1 MESIFFSSKNAR
13 KAASPAAP
21 DGAKQ
26 NKLGPL
32 RHWTCEPGSTGVGL
46 LLQIHRSLGVA
57 IFLRVPES
65 DGSRAGEIQVLERTL
80 PAWTFRNTSS
90 SSSAARRT
98 TCQPAHFYRRVRGAY
113 SPTPPCF
120 GRCRRSVVGVGTS
133 STHRAGGA
141 CAPIGNPG
149 AQRRPAVSST
159 PALHADWARPYHIC
173 PETGLGHHAAT
184 SCVSSAR
191 EHHVTRSWRA

>member
-1 MESIFFSSKNAR
+1 MTSFSSFLDDDASDSASVHSPTVCVLGPRRAKSHLCQTISRRSSRMESIFFSSKNAR
-13 KAASPAAP
+13 KSASPAAP

-65 DGSRAGEIQVLERTL
+65 DGSRAGEILVLERTL

-120 GRCRRSVVGVGTS
+120 
-133 STHRAGGA
+133 ADA
-141 CAPIGNPG
+141 AAP
-149 AQRRPAVSST
+149 
-159 PALHADWARPYHIC
+159 L
-173 PETGLGHHAAT
+173 
-184 SCVSSAR
+184 
-191 EHHVTRSWRA
+191 